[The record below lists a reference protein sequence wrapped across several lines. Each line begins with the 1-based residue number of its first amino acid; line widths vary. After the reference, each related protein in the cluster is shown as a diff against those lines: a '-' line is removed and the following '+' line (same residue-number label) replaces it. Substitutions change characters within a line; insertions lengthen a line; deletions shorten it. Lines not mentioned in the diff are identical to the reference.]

1 MGVRQRERANL
12 VHNVE
17 EGRLD
22 TPQWVSFVVGIIVL
36 GWGLYLGYDR
46 YDFVRHSMISV
57 GTVESCKI
65 VKWSRTRQS
74 RRVKIAFKP
83 YRGKRVRFQTTP
95 WTSDLIGPTFYV
107 GQEVVVR
114 YDYRTPTRAF
124 VFSWEYIWGMPILL
138 CCVGIGF
145 LSTLFFG

>member
-1 MGVRQRERANL
+1 MDGHQFI
-12 VHNVE
+12 NVII
-17 EGRLD
+17 
-22 TPQWVSFVVGIIVL
+22 GIIVL

-46 YDFVRHSMISV
+46 YDFLRHSMISV
-57 GTVESCKI
+57 GTVEICKTE
-65 VKWSRTRQS
+65 REYNGRL
-74 RRVKIAFKP
+74 RRKIKIAFKP
-83 YRGKRVRFQTTP
+83 HQGRRVRFQVAP
-95 WTSDLIGPTFYV
+95 WASTLMGATFYV